1 VVVFFVLKAVV
12 DLVAVLEG
20 VKGVVVYF
28 VLEVVVDLVAVLK
41 GAKGAS
47 WDQQIEV

>member
-1 VVVFFVLKAVV
+1 
-12 DLVAVLEG
+12 
-20 VKGVVVYF
+20 VVVYF

-47 WDQQIEV
+47 WDPQIEV